1 MNVRLPKPVHLLLG
15 CLAMLP
21 LLATADT
28 LERVRSNN
36 TVTLGYLPDLAP
48 FSSESNGTVSG
59 FSVALCLRVVD
70 QLKAELGLPDL
81 QVKYAPLSAG
91 SGPQAVSSGQVDL
104 FCTPAPETL
113 ELRKT
118 VSFSI
123 PVYTG
128 GLAVAVSKDASP
140 ELLNV
145 LNGEVAHT
153 GPTWRAT
160 INRGLANHTYASI
173 EGGIT
178 EAWIREEM
186 RLLGVVATLVTVKNH
201 QEGLRNVAEGKVDAF
216 FGERMVL
223 KSTLANT
230 PEEDEQLMVLDRLF
244 NFVPAGLALAR
255 EDEDFRL
262 LVDTVLSDMYHS
274 GEMELVYRK
283 YLGDPGDATRM
294 LFKVYALP

>member
-1 MNVRLPKPVHLLLG
+1 MKMRLPETARLLVA
-15 CLAMLP
+15 CLVMLP
-21 LLATADT
+21 LLAMADT
-28 LERVRSNN
+28 LERVRGNN
-36 TVTLGYLPDLAP
+36 AITLGYLPDLAP

-160 INRGLANHTYASI
+160 INRGLANHTYAAL

-201 QEGLRNVAEGKVDAF
+201 QEGLRRVAEGKVDAF

-230 PEEDEQLMVLDRLF
+230 PEDEQLMVLDRLF

-255 EDEDFRL
+255 ADEDFRL
-262 LVDTVLSDMYHS
+262 LVDTVLSDLYHS
-274 GEMELVYRK
+274 GEMELVYRE

>member
-1 MNVRLPKPVHLLLG
+1 MNVRLPKPVHLLLA
-15 CLAMLP
+15 CLALLP

-36 TVTLGYLPDLAP
+36 SVTLGYLPDLAP
-48 FSSESNGTVSG
+48 FSSESNGTASG
-59 FSVALCLRVVD
+59 FSVTLCLRVVD
-70 QLKAELGLPDL
+70 QLKSELGLPDL
-81 QVKYAPLSAG
+81 QVKYVPLSAG
-91 SGPQAVSSGQVDL
+91 SGPQAVSAGQVDL
-104 FCTPAPETL
+104 MCTPAPETL
-113 ELRKT
+113 ELRKA

-128 GLAVAVSKDASP
+128 GLAVAVSKDAAP

-186 RLLGVVATLVTVKNH
+186 RMLGVVATLVTVKNH
-201 QEGLRNVAEGKVDAF
+201 QEGLRLVAEGKADAF

-223 KSTLANT
+223 KSTLDQT
-230 PEEDEQLMVLDRLF
+230 PEDEELMVLDRLF

-255 EDEDFRL
+255 ADEDFRL

-274 GEMELVYRK
+274 GEMERVYRQ
-283 YLGDPGDATRM
+283 YLGEPGDATRM

>member
-1 MNVRLPKPVHLLLG
+1 MNVQLPKPASLLLA

-21 LLATADT
+21 LLAGADT

-36 TVTLGYLPDLAP
+36 AMTLGYVPDVAP
-48 FSSESNGTVSG
+48 FSSKTGETVSG
-59 FSVALCLRVVD
+59 YSIDLCMKIADRV
-70 QLKAELGLPDL
+70 KSELGLPDL
-81 QVKYAPLSAG
+81 QVRYQALDADEA
-91 SGPQAVSSGQVDL
+91 PQAVGSGRVDL
-104 FCTPAPETL
+104 LCTPAPETL
-113 ELRKT
+113 DMRKS

-128 GLAVAVSKDASP
+128 GLAVVVSEDAP
-140 ELLNV
+140 PDLLNV

-186 RLLGVVATLVTVKNH
+186 RMLGVVASLVTVDSY
-201 QEGLRNVAEGKVDAF
+201 QAGIDLVAEGKADAF

-223 KSTLANT
+223 KSALQTK
-230 PEEDEQLMVLDRLF
+230 EGGEHLMVLDRLF
-244 NFVPAGLALAR
+244 NFVPAGLPLGR

-274 GEMELVYRK
+274 GELEQVYRK
-283 YLGDPGDATRM
+283 HLDEPGEIARL